1 LVLGR
6 TGILYQWAA
15 SASQDL
21 LLGADASFVG
31 RLIDR
36 ALVFIGFYQHQTTLA
51 LVVIAY
57 ALVEGSEG
65 VGLALRRRW
74 AEYLIVIATGLLIP
88 YEVWE
93 VVHKLTL
100 FRLGSLVLNVAI
112 VVYLAYRKRLFVGL

>member
-1 LVLGR
+1 MVLGR